1 MFYEITNNVV
11 AIDPN
16 QYVTRQQKITR
27 STNKLQF
34 QTYSTTKDYFKYSF
48 FPQTMRIW
56 NSLPARIVVPGQSLD
71 QFKTLIQSYKF

>member
-1 MFYEITNNVV
+1 M

-16 QYVTRQQKITR
+16 RYVTHQQKTTR

-48 FPQTMRIW
+48 FPQTIRIW
-56 NSLPARIVVPGQSLD
+56 NSLPASIVVPGQSLD
-71 QFKTLIQSYKF
+71 QFKTLIQGYKV